1 MSCPPGKGLAG
12 HAPTEDAMRRGT
24 VERRTKETQIALAL
38 NLDGQGKGAVS
49 TGVGFMDHMLDLLAR
64 HSGIDLTVKAT
75 GDLHVDDHHLVED
88 VGIVLGQ
95 ALKKALGDKK
105 GVARYGSATV
115 PMDEALVMCALDLGG
130 RPYLAFGLELPARR
144 VKQFD
149 VELVEEFFRAL
160 ANSGMNI
167 HLRQLAGRN
176 THHIIEGAFKAFA
189 RALGEAVAITG
200 RTKGIPST
208 KGVL

>member
-1 MSCPPGKGLAG
+1 
-12 HAPTEDAMRRGT
+12 MRRAQ
-24 VERRTKETQIALAL
+24 VDRRTKETQIVLTL
-38 NLDGQGKGAVS
+38 NLDGQGQAEIG
-49 TGVGFMDHMLDLLAR
+49 TGVGFFDHMLDLLAR
-64 HSGIDLTVKAT
+64 HSGVDLTVKAT

-95 ALKKALGDKK
+95 ALKEALGEKR
-105 GVARYGSATV
+105 GLVRYGSATV
-115 PMDEALVMCALDLGG
+115 PMDESLVMCALDLGG
-130 RPYLAFGLELPARR
+130 RPYLAYGLELPAKR

-160 ANSGMNI
+160 TNAAGMNL

-176 THHIIEGAFKAFA
+176 THHLIEAAFKAFA
-189 RALGEAVAITG
+189 RALGEAVAVSP
-200 RTKGIPST
+200 RQKGIPST

>member
-1 MSCPPGKGLAG
+1 
-12 HAPTEDAMRRGT
+12 MRRAQ
-24 VERRTKETQIALAL
+24 VERKTKETQITLTLA
-38 NLDGQGKGAVS
+38 LDGQGRGAIS
-49 TGVGFMDHMLDLLAR
+49 TGVGFLDHMLDLLAR
-64 HSGIDLTVKAT
+64 HSGIDLTVKAK

-88 VGIVLGQ
+88 VGIVLGR
-95 ALKKALGDKK
+95 ALKEGLGEKT
-105 GVARYGSATV
+105 GIARYGSATV

-130 RPYLAFGLELPARR
+130 RPYLAYGLELPAKR
-144 VKQFD
+144 VKQFE

-189 RALGEAVAITG
+189 RALGEAVAVTG
-200 RTKGIPST
+200 RVKGVPST

>member
-1 MSCPPGKGLAG
+1 
-12 HAPTEDAMRRGT
+12 MRRAHI
-24 VERRTKETQIALAL
+24 ERKTRETQIALTL
-38 NLDGQGKGAVS
+38 TLDGQGKGAIT
-49 TGVGFMDHMLDLLAR
+49 TGIGFLDHMLDLLAR
-64 HSGIDLTVKAT
+64 HSGVDFTVKAK

-95 ALKKALGDKK
+95 ALKEALGDKQ
-105 GVARYGSATV
+105 GIARYGAATV

-130 RPYLAFGLELPARR
+130 RPYLAYGLELPAKR

-189 RALGEAVAITG
+189 RALGDAVAVTG
-200 RTKGIPST
+200 RVKGVPST